1 MRRGLAVAGAAG
13 GGSAGSWRRGGCC
26 GRACVA
32 GAGAWRGR
40 LLRRGVLR
48 ASLAQRVLPVWAGRA
63 GPGRRGGVLCW
74 LALRGGCD
82 ACGWAAWTGH
92 ASPAV
97 RALQPRPI
105 DDTNPRC
112 GAAGVAWVR
121 ALRWSSPLLDR
132 WGRWPAGSVFGALSL
147 PDDLSRNR
155 NCYPCSY
162 SSLRSRS
169 AHVLGFQTRA
179 GCRRHSA
186 GADPLGLVG
195 GLYGDHGGWGRLLWS
210 PPLTA
215 RSEGSIV
222 PSGLWISS
230 CSRACP
236 RRQDGCRARALWEG
250 ARPELVRY
258 HLFFGPWDV
267 RLAWVH
273 VAGVLRLNSAAY
285 LHIAN

>member
-1 MRRGLAVAGAAG
+1 MRRGLAAAGAAG

-40 LLRRGVLR
+40 LLRRSVLR
-48 ASLAQRVLPVWAGRA
+48 ASLVQRVRPVWAGRA
-63 GPGRRGGVLCW
+63 GPGQRAGVLCW

-147 PDDLSRNR
+147 PDNLPRNR

-162 SSLRSRS
+162 RSFCSRS
-169 AHVLGFQTRA
+169 VHGFRIPPC
-179 GCRRHSA
+179 GCRRARRSDTPGIGGGAQFPRASA
-186 GADPLGLVG
+186 GRSAGVTPLGLVG
-195 GLYGDHGGWGRLLWS
+195 VSSWRPWWVGT
-210 PPLTA
+210 PPLEPAHDRTVG
-215 RSEGSIV
+215 RV
-222 PSGLWISS
+222 H
-230 CSRACP
+230 CP
-236 RRQDGCRARALWEG
+236 
-250 ARPELVRY
+250 
-258 HLFFGPWDV
+258 PW
-267 RLAWVH
+267 L
-273 VAGVLRLNSAAY
+273 S
-285 LHIAN
+285 

>member
-1 MRRGLAVAGAAG
+1 MRRGLAAAGAAG

-40 LLRRGVLR
+40 LLRRSVLR
-48 ASLAQRVLPVWAGRA
+48 ASLVQRVRPVWAGRA
-63 GPGRRGGVLCW
+63 GPGQRAGVRCW

-97 RALQPRPI
+97 RALQPSPI

-162 SSLRSRS
+162 RSFCSRS
-169 AHVLGFQTRA
+169 VHGFRI
-179 GCRRHSA
+179 
-186 GADPLGLVG
+186 
-195 GLYGDHGGWGRLLWS
+195 
-210 PPLTA
+210 PP
-215 RSEGSIV
+215 
-222 PSGLWISS
+222 
-230 CSRACP
+230 CAC
-236 RRQDGCRARALWEG
+236 
-250 ARPELVRY
+250 
-258 HLFFGPWDV
+258 
-267 RLAWVH
+267 
-273 VAGVLRLNSAAY
+273 
-285 LHIAN
+285 

>member
-1 MRRGLAVAGAAG
+1 MRRGLAAAGAAG

-40 LLRRGVLR
+40 LLRRSVLR
-48 ASLAQRVLPVWAGRA
+48 ASLVQRVRPVWAGRA
-63 GPGRRGGVLCW
+63 GPGQRAGVLCW

-147 PDDLSRNR
+147 PDNLPRNR

-162 SSLRSRS
+162 RSFCSRS
-169 AHVLGFQTRA
+169 VHGFRI
-179 GCRRHSA
+179 
-186 GADPLGLVG
+186 
-195 GLYGDHGGWGRLLWS
+195 
-210 PPLTA
+210 PPCAAWTA
-215 RSEGSIV
+215 AQE
-222 PSGLWISS
+222 
-230 CSRACP
+230 
-236 RRQDGCRARALWEG
+236 
-250 ARPELVRY
+250 
-258 HLFFGPWDV
+258 
-267 RLAWVH
+267 
-273 VAGVLRLNSAAY
+273 
-285 LHIAN
+285 

>member
-1 MRRGLAVAGAAG
+1 MRRLARRGVAAPGAGDAAAAAG
-13 GGSAGSWRRGGCC
+13 VRAWQ
-26 GRACVA
+26 GRAR
-32 GAGAWRGR
+32 GAGRV
-40 LLRRGVLR
+40 RRSVLR
-48 ASLAQRVLPVWAGRA
+48 ASLVQRVRPVWAGRA
-63 GPGRRGGVLCW
+63 GPGQRAGVLCW

-147 PDDLSRNR
+147 PDNLPRNR

-162 SSLRSRS
+162 SSFRSRS

-186 GADPLGLVG
+186 RADPLGLVG
-195 GLYGDHGGWGRLLWS
+195 GLNGDHGGWGRLLWS

-236 RRQDGCRARALWEG
+236 RRQDGCRASALWEG
-250 ARPELVRY
+250 LGRSWFVTTC
-258 HLFFGPWDV
+258 F
-267 RLAWVH
+267 LAHGTCVWR
-273 VAGVLRLNSAAY
+273 GCTLLGYSG
-285 LHIAN
+285 